1 MNDNSFVF
9 ELDAK
14 DKPING
20 RRGYLALMKDSRTE
34 RLIAGSNLLS
44 VSSSLSNRCVPTEK
58 ETTHMGMRQQVVMR
72 TRLRFGGIGVRTR
85 LRIGEYRVALSHFCN
100 HAWQCMGSTWRPN
113 HQWCLRVTQVREA
126 CDHIRFR
133 ARCRARQGTQVMAG

>member
-9 ELDAK
+9 ELDAQ

-34 RLIAGSNLLS
+34 RLIVGSNLLS

-58 ETTHMGMRQQVVMR
+58 ETTHIHGYE
-72 TRLRFGGIGVRTR
+72 TTGLN
-85 LRIGEYRVALSHFCN
+85 EN
-100 HAWQCMGSTWRPN
+100 K
-113 HQWCLRVTQVREA
+113 VTIWGNRSEN
-126 CDHIRFR
+126 
-133 ARCRARQGTQVMAG
+133 